1 MKKNKIQGMRIKALL
16 IIALLAIGIALG
28 SIVVYVTNANETSVL
43 RPHLVLDFVNGKFI
57 LDAEDREL
65 LKQKVVN
72 ITLED
77 DRVKELTVG
86 KNFTKYVV
94 LVKSLQQIEDITAND
109 SSRRIY
115 IEFDYVAIV
124 RLMFEDGSGY
134 TIPVNWKEWT
144 VGDPEYSQQLS
155 PPESIIRIGPAKSDE
170 RSTGTGR

>member
-16 IIALLAIGIALG
+16 IIALVTIGIVLG
-28 SIVVYVTNANETSVL
+28 SIVVYVTNANETKNI
-43 RPHLVLDFVNGKFI
+43 LVLDFVNGKVI

-65 LKQKVVN
+65 LKQKVIN

-77 DRVKELTVG
+77 DQVKELTAG
-86 KNFTKYVV
+86 KNFTTYVT
-94 LVKSLQQIEDITAND
+94 LAKSLQEIEDITADD

-115 IEFDYVAIV
+115 IEFDYVAVV

-144 VGDPEYSQQLS
+144 VGEPEYSQQLS
-155 PPESIIRIGPAKSDE
+155 PTESIIRIGPAKSDE
-170 RSTGTGR
+170 RSTGTG

>member
-1 MKKNKIQGMRIKALL
+1 MKKNKIQGMRIKALT

-28 SIVVYVTNANETSVL
+28 SIVVYVTNANETSAL
-43 RPHLVLDFVNGKFI
+43 RPHLVLDFVNGKVI

-72 ITLED
+72 IALED
-77 DRVKELTVG
+77 DRIKELTVG
-86 KNFTKYVV
+86 KNFTTYVI

-115 IEFDYVAIV
+115 IEFDYVAVV

-144 VGDPEYSQQLS
+144 VGEPEYSQQLS

-170 RSTGTGR
+170 RSTGTG